1 MKSLGCYGTVKKRVT
16 QIYNESSQ
24 FSANGYRYGT
34 YIGRTCYYNECTTGT
49 GTYYIVKLKRKKI

>member
-24 FSANGYRYGT
+24 FCANRYRYLL
-34 YIGRTCYYNECTTGT
+34 YIGRTSYYNECTTGT
-49 GTYYIVKLKRKKI
+49 GITLVS